1 MIIKAVKRAV
11 QISFEQTPIPKA
23 EAEAAAETPQPK
35 TDRVHETDDDSTK
48 ATPAVTTTDPQ
59 MELKAAL
66 LAKFGSAKLAHKSFC
81 KNGTIGKKEWR
92 RVIRKVLPSMTVE
105 DAKALRKKLPKNASL
120 AKFVEWIGE
129 ENTSVSE
136 SPSSEATD
144 LADLPVEVPL
154 LPPSFKP
161 RPHAHEQL
169 VFALIDSSGR
179 HSTSVTA
186 PRSRVS
192 SQGMGGVGKT
202 MLTSAVIRDERVRRA
217 FEKIACE

>member
-1 MIIKAVKRAV
+1 M
-11 QISFEQTPIPKA
+11 QTWNCRNR
-23 EAEAAAETPQPK
+23 T
-35 TDRVHETDDDSTK
+35 S
-48 ATPAVTTTDPQ
+48 
-59 MELKAAL
+59 
-66 LAKFGSAKLAHKSFC
+66 HKSFC
-81 KNGTIGKKEWR
+81 KHGTLGKKEWR
-92 RVIRKVLPSMTVE
+92 RIIRKTLPRMPIE
-105 DAKALRKKLPKNASL
+105 DAKSLRQKLPKNASL
-120 AKFVEWIGE
+120 AKFVQWIGE

-136 SPSSEATD
+136 RPTAEATV
-144 LADLPVEVPL
+144 LANLPVEVPL

-169 VFALIDSSGR
+169 VFALVDSSGR